1 MNKALRKGDKMK
13 KVLIIGNSFGTDA
26 ARYLNG
32 ISRAAKS
39 EIKVVN
45 LYIGGCSLYRHY
57 RNMLSE
63 EAAYSYEI
71 NGISTGLFVSMKQ
84 ALLLD
89 EWDFVVLQQ
98 CSPQS
103 GEYEKYQPYL
113 SELAAYVRKLC
124 PPAKLVMQMT
134 WTFAHGCKRF
144 NLTPFETPEEMFPAV
159 ESAYRLAAEVIDA
172 HFVIPSGKAMQKL
185 YAEIGEETY
194 RDGFHCHMGHTRYML
209 GCMWFMAFTGKS
221 IEGNSFRDFDTEVS
235 EERVALVQRIAFETM
250 IEAGFD
256 IK

>member
-1 MNKALRKGDKMK
+1 MK
-13 KVLIIGNSFGTDA
+13 KILIIGNSFGTDA
-26 ARYLNG
+26 ARYVYG
-32 ISRAAKS
+32 ISRAGGR
-39 EIKVVN
+39 ELRIVN

-71 NGISTGLFVSMKQ
+71 NGHSTGLFVSLKK
-84 ALLLD
+84 ALLMD
-89 EWDFVVLQQ
+89 EWDYVVMQQ

-113 SELAAYVRKLC
+113 SELAAYVRRLC
-124 PPAKLVMQMT
+124 PPAKLVLHMT

-144 NLTPFETPEEMFPAV
+144 DKTPFETPEQMLPAI
-159 ESAYRLAAEVIDA
+159 EAAYARAAEDIKADM
-172 HFVIPSGKAMQKL
+172 VIPACRAMWRL
-185 YAEIGEETY
+185 YGEIGEATY
-194 RDGFHCHMGHTRYML
+194 RDGFHCHTGHTRYML

-221 IEGNSFRDFDTEVS
+221 VEGNSFRDFDTQVPEDMV
-235 EERVALVQRIAFETM
+235 ERVQRIATETLRD
-250 IEAGFD
+250 AGFE